1 MSNISENDYFSMIN
15 NIKNDDKKPVYE
27 YSRDNNGDIKINS
40 SKKDIPTLEE
50 INNNIVIKSMDD
62 KEKMMDKMLQ
72 EMQDNLTRY
81 QIEIDILD
89 EMYHLFNKDIY
100 LKQIN
105 SYKDRKVELINK
117 IRILKSLKE
126 KYNAGKWF
134 T

>member
-126 KYNAGKWF
+126 KYNAGK
-134 T
+134 

>member
-89 EMYHLFNKDIY
+89 EMHHLFNKDIY

-126 KYNAGKWF
+126 KYNAGK
-134 T
+134 